1 MIPAPPLIRHP
12 LIRHPLIRIR
22 QHLITAAQEVR
33 RILAKTRVTWV
44 TGLPKTRAIT
54 GKTPIRT
61 ATDRTHRAKIT
72 RLVVPSQNHP
82 NQNIPTQN
90 RPIQDTP
97 TQRRPVQKTMV
108 QGITVQKITVQKIT
122 VQKTT
127 VQSRGTHGT
136 DQGRADE
143 ASRFAAIIVFLGFAL
158 LGGPRAWASS
168 EEALAHF
175 TQGQAAFEAEDFS
188 KARAYFEQ
196 ALAAGMEGPAVQYNI
211 GAAAYLG
218 GDLPR
223 AERAFLEVA
232 RTPAMAALAHY
243 NLGLVALQR
252 HDEREARDWFEQTT
266 QDVPD
271 ERLAA
276 LALQRLEELPE
287 SRAPG
292 FFSYYTRGGAGYDD
306 NISLRSG
313 SVESS
318 ATGDEDS
325 YGELIFGG
333 SYSFGA
339 WRVDTA
345 AAMLHYTH
353 LDDFSQTAF
362 SLGGARGFR
371 LDNWYFEL
379 GAYGSQYS
387 LGGEV
392 FERNVAVGAQATR
405 AFYNGSRLSAQLRAS
420 SVEGKGAFP
429 GLTGDRTE
437 AGLYY
442 DLRWRSWN
450 FLAHTRAEINDSEDP
465 IFASRWLQLGA
476 EARYAW
482 SPTWGFMAITALRRT
497 THPAQSET
505 LSGWDDNRAT
515 IQVGTTRS
523 LWKQAQLFVRF
534 EHERNDSPVAGY
546 DYVRNWV
553 AASVE
558 YWR

>member
-1 MIPAPPLIRHP
+1 M
-12 LIRHPLIRIR
+12 
-22 QHLITAAQEVR
+22 
-33 RILAKTRVTWV
+33 
-44 TGLPKTRAIT
+44 
-54 GKTPIRT
+54 
-61 ATDRTHRAKIT
+61 
-72 RLVVPSQNHP
+72 
-82 NQNIPTQN
+82 
-90 RPIQDTP
+90 
-97 TQRRPVQKTMV
+97 
-108 QGITVQKITVQKIT
+108 
-122 VQKTT
+122 
-127 VQSRGTHGT
+127 
-136 DQGRADE
+136 
-143 ASRFAAIIVFLGFAL
+143 
-158 LGGPRAWASS
+158 
-168 EEALAHF
+168 AHF
-175 TQGQAAFEAEDFS
+175 TEGQAAFEAEDFS
-188 KARAYFEQ
+188 KARAHFEQ
-196 ALAAGMEGPAVQYNI
+196 ALAAGMEGPAIQYNI

-232 RTPAMAALAHY
+232 RTPSMAALAHY
-243 NLGLVALQR
+243 NLGLVALR
-252 HDEREARDWFEQTT
+252 RRDEREAREWFEQTT
-266 QDVPD
+266 QEVPD

-276 LALQRLEELPE
+276 LALERLAELPE
-287 SRAPG
+287 ARAPG
-292 FFSYYTRGGAGYDD
+292 FFSYYTRAGAGYDD

-313 SVESS
+313 SIESS

-333 SYSFGA
+333 SYSFGD

-371 LDNWYFEL
+371 LENWYFEL

-387 LGGEV
+387 LGGEA
-392 FERNVAVGAQATR
+392 FEQNVAVGAQASR
-405 AFYNGSRLSAQLRAS
+405 AFYNGGRLSAQLRAT
-420 SVEGKGAFP
+420 SVDGKGAFP

-450 FLAHTRAEINDSEDP
+450 FIAHTRAEHNDSEDP
-465 IFASRWLQLGA
+465 IFASRWVQLGA

-515 IQVGTTRS
+515 IQVGTTRT
-523 LWKQAQLFVRF
+523 LWKQAQLFVRY

>member
-1 MIPAPPLIRHP
+1 MD
-12 LIRHPLIRIR
+12 
-22 QHLITAAQEVR
+22 R
-33 RILAKTRVTWV
+33 RT
-44 TGLPKTRAIT
+44 
-54 GKTPIRT
+54 
-61 ATDRTHRAKIT
+61 TD
-72 RLVVPSQNHP
+72 
-82 NQNIPTQN
+82 
-90 RPIQDTP
+90 
-97 TQRRPVQKTMV
+97 
-108 QGITVQKITVQKIT
+108 
-122 VQKTT
+122 QKTT
-127 VQSRGTHGT
+127 VQSMAP
-136 DQGRADE
+136 GRADV
-143 ASRFAAIIVFLGFAL
+143 ASRFAAIIAFLGFAQ
-158 LGGPRAWASS
+158 LGGQPVWASN

-175 TQGQAAFEAEDFS
+175 NEGQAAFAAEDFS
-188 KARAYFEQ
+188 KARALFEQ
-196 ALAAGMEGPAVQYNI
+196 ALAAGMEGPAIQYNI

-252 HDEREARDWFEQTT
+252 RDEREARDWFEQTT

-276 LALQRLEELPE
+276 LALERLAELPE
-287 SRAPG
+287 ARAPG
-292 FFSYYTRGGAGYDD
+292 YFSYYTRAGAGYDD

-313 SVESS
+313 SIESS

-333 SYSFGA
+333 SYSFGD

-345 AAMLHYTH
+345 AAMLRYTH
-353 LDDFSQTAF
+353 VDEFNQTAF

-371 LDNWYFEL
+371 LENWYFEL
-379 GAYGSQYS
+379 GAYGSQFS

-392 FERNVAVGAQATR
+392 FEQNVGVGAQASR
-405 AFYNGSRLSAQLRAS
+405 AFYNGSRLSAQLRAT
-420 SVEGKGAFP
+420 SVDGKGDFL

-437 AGLYY
+437 AGVYY
-442 DLRWRSWN
+442 DLTWRSWN
-450 FLAHTRAEINDSEDP
+450 FGAHTRAEFNDSEDP
-465 IFASRWLQLGA
+465 IFATRWLQLGA

-482 SPTWGFMAITALRRT
+482 SPTWGFMAITSLRRT

-515 IQVGTTRS
+515 IQVGATRS